1 MTLPPVYRPKG
12 DLKIQKLRYAEQ
24 TGGRV
29 TLTKP
34 THQLIAEG
42 CPQQSFENPVQSSID
57 IFFETALRPEQVV
70 G

>member
-1 MTLPPVYRPKG
+1 MTLPSVYRPKG

-34 THQLIAEG
+34 PYTPKV
-42 CPQQSFENPVQSSID
+42 CPMTPKVYN
-57 IFFETALRPEQVV
+57 
-70 G
+70 